1 MHFAMNPEVLS
12 GQRAGEYVQQRLIF
26 DAGLVLPR
34 LWHVFQ
40 ALVLCCSFV
49 EANADQELTP
59 YAAEYKV
66 KISVLSGKL
75 VTELRRTESGYS
87 AVSTIRPAGI
97 ANVFMN
103 GLIEERSWFS
113 VSGSG
118 VVPDRYSSVDTIT
131 KDQKAM
137 DFGFDWHKNEV
148 AGTIGDQYYVIPLHG
163 PVHDRVSIQFE
174 LMLKLLNNSPAD
186 RYVMLNEE
194 ELRPIVV
201 SNIGKKRVK
210 VPFGSFDAVG
220 IQHRTEDSSRLTTL
234 WCVEELGFLP
244 VIIEQHKNG
253 KLRVR
258 AVLDEYAPLV
268 ETASSAAK

>member
-1 MHFAMNPEVLS
+1 M
-12 GQRAGEYVQQRLIF
+12 GQLLIC
-26 DAGLVLPR
+26 DASPMLPR
-34 LWHVFQ
+34 LRHLLQ
-40 ALVLCCSFV
+40 LLILCCTFV
-49 EANADQELTP
+49 EAGADQELTP
-59 YAAEYKV
+59 YTAEYKV

-87 AVSTIRPAGI
+87 AVSTIRPAGL

-103 GLIEERSWFS
+103 GVIEENSWFS
-113 VSGSG
+113 VSAAG

-131 KDQKAM
+131 NDQKNM
-137 DFGFDWHKNEV
+137 EFRFDWQQNEV
-148 AGTIGDQYYVIPLHG
+148 AGTIGSQNYVIPLNG

-174 LMLKLLNNSPAD
+174 LMLKLLNGTAAD

-194 ELRPIVV
+194 ELRPIIV

-210 VPFGSFDAVG
+210 VPFGSFDVVG

-234 WCVEELGFLP
+234 WCAEKLGYLP

-258 AVLDEYAPLV
+258 AVLDKYAPLA
-268 ETASSAAK
+268 ETASRAKQ

>member
-1 MHFAMNPEVLS
+1 MRQPLMFNVGGALHLFRIL
-12 GQRAGEYVQQRLIF
+12 L
-26 DAGLVLPR
+26 
-34 LWHVFQ
+34 Q
-40 ALVLCCSFV
+40 ALVLCCTFV
-49 EANADQELTP
+49 EASADQALTP

-75 VTELRRTESGYS
+75 ATELRRTESGYN

-103 GLIEERSWFS
+103 GLIEESSWFS
-113 VSGSG
+113 VSADG
-118 VVPDRYSSVDTIT
+118 VVPDRYTSVDTLT

-137 DFGFDWHKNEV
+137 NFRFDWQQNEV
-148 AGTIGDQYYVIPLHG
+148 AGTIGDQNYVLPLDG
-163 PVHDRVSIQFE
+163 RVHDRVSIQFE
-174 LMLKLLNNSPAD
+174 LMLKLLNGSPAD

-194 ELRPIVV
+194 ELRPIIV
-201 SNIGKKRVK
+201 SNIGKKKVK

-234 WCVEELGFLP
+234 WCVEKLGFLP

-258 AVLDEYAPLV
+258 AVLDEYAPLA
-268 ETASSAAK
+268 ETASGAK

>member
-1 MHFAMNPEVLS
+1 MRLVSNAEQLS
-12 GQRAGEYVQQRLIF
+12 VWRSGEYVRQRLIF
-26 DAGLVLPR
+26 IDGLALLR
-34 LWHVFQ
+34 LRCLLLS
-40 ALVLCCSFV
+40 LVLCCGFV
-49 EANADQELTP
+49 EAHADQALTP
-59 YAAEYKV
+59 YVAEYKV

-75 VTELRRTESGYS
+75 ATELRRTEFGYF

-103 GLIEERSWFS
+103 GLIEESSWFS
-113 VSGSG
+113 VSSNG

-137 DFGFDWHKNEV
+137 DFRFDWLENEV
-148 AGTIGDQYYVIPLHG
+148 AGTIGDQNYVIPLDG
-163 PVHDRVSIQFE
+163 RVHDRVSIQFE
-174 LMLKLLNNSPAD
+174 LMLKLLSGSPAD

-210 VPFGSFDAVG
+210 VPFGSFDVVG

-234 WCVEELGFLP
+234 WCAEKLGYLP

-258 AVLDEYAPLV
+258 AVLDEYVPLV
-268 ETASSAAK
+268 ETATATVQ

>member
-1 MHFAMNPEVLS
+1 M
-12 GQRAGEYVQQRLIF
+12 RQRLIF
-26 DAGLVLPR
+26 DAGLLPLW

-59 YAAEYKV
+59 YVAEYKV

-75 VTELRRTESGYS
+75 ATELRRTESGYS
-87 AVSTIRPAGI
+87 AVSTIRPSGI

-103 GLIEERSWFS
+103 GLIEESSWFS
-113 VSGSG
+113 VSTNG

-137 DFGFDWHKNEV
+137 EFRFDWQRNEV
-148 AGTIGDQYYVIPLHG
+148 AGTIGDQNYVIPLDG
-163 PVHDRVSIQFE
+163 RVHDRVSIQFE
-174 LMLKLLNNSPAD
+174 LMLKLLNGSPAD

-194 ELRPIVV
+194 ELRPILV
-201 SNIGKKRVK
+201 SNIGRKRVK

-234 WCVEELGFLP
+234 WCAEKLGYLP

-258 AVLDEYAPLV
+258 AVLDEYAPLA
-268 ETASSAAK
+268 ETAASGAK

>member
-1 MHFAMNPEVLS
+1 MHFAMNPEALS
-12 GQRAGEYVQQRLIF
+12 GLPAGEYVQQRLIF
-26 DAGLVLPR
+26 GAGLLMPR
-34 LWHVFQ
+34 LLHVFQ
-40 ALVLCCSFV
+40 ALVLCCSFA

-59 YAAEYKV
+59 YVAEYKV

-75 VTELRRTESGYS
+75 ATELRRTESGYS

-103 GLIEERSWFS
+103 GLIEESSWFS
-113 VSGSG
+113 VSSSG
-118 VVPDRYSSVDTIT
+118 VVPERYSSVDTIT

-137 DFGFDWHKNEV
+137 DFRFDWRKNQV
-148 AGTIGDQYYVIPLHG
+148 AGTIGDQNYVIPLDG
-163 PVHDRVSIQFE
+163 RVHDRVSIQFE
-174 LMLKLLNNSPAD
+174 LMLKLMNASPAD

-201 SNIGKKRVK
+201 SNIGRKRVK
-210 VPFGSFDAVG
+210 VPFGSFDVVG

-234 WCVEELGFLP
+234 WCAEELGFLP

-268 ETASSAAK
+268 EPAAAK